1 MFTVTFIEGQD
12 PLYNLFDCYYR
23 NESINS
29 QLLHITELNEYA
41 AALGAT
47 HYKVDRQGAAVSRY
61 RVKGVANA

>member
-1 MFTVTFIEGQD
+1 MFTVTFIEGRD

-47 HYKVDRQGAAVSRY
+47 HYKVDKLGVVVRKY
-61 RVKGVANA
+61 RVKGVADV